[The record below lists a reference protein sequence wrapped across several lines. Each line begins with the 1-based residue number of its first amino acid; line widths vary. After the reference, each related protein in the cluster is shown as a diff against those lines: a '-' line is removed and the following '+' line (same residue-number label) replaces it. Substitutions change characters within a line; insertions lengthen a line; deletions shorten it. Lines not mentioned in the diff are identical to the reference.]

1 MLIILNS
8 KGLLDMMDDYEQLDE
23 SIVLAKFRDG
33 DNEAGNEIVRRY
45 RTRLYALCY
54 NIMRCPDL
62 AADMVQ
68 EAFIRLLKLRAKIE
82 TNRSFPAFIHKITFN
97 ICMDELRKRK
107 ITINWD
113 DFDWIE
119 EKLPP
124 VDEAAVE
131 HERHIEL
138 QDIWRIVDTMPMS
151 ARTLLE
157 LRYRSDLYPEAIA
170 KILDMPPAKVRV
182 RLHRARKALAALL
195 SVEIA
200 AKNETH
206 DGFVPY
212 EE

>member
-68 EAFIRLLKLRAKIE
+68 ESFIRLLRLRTKIE
-82 TNRSFPAFIHKITFN
+82 INRSFPAFIHKITFN

-107 ITINWD
+107 VTINWD
-113 DFDWIE
+113 DFEWIE

-124 VDEAAVE
+124 VDEAAVAR
-131 HERHIEL
+131 ERHIEL